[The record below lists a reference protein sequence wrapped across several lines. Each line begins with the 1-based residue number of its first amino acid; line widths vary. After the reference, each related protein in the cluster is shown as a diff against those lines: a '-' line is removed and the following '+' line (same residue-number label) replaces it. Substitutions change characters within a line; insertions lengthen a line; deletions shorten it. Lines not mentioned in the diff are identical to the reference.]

1 MHYLGGVAYATHAPR
16 LECAIGMTQ
25 VSLCRLSSRFRLS
38 VRSHG
43 LGRSPATPDQ
53 PRSGHAGATT
63 ATPVAYTAVVC
74 PATQAHRTSPP
85 RGGRRRRPRLAARPS
100 RVTVP
105 AHPQRRRRRP
115 GRRRRCS
122 PPPCLRVA
130 PSSAP
135 SSCASQQKS
144 LSNCKANSLN
154 ITNGCHTDEE
164 FGLRKMFGHTVS
176 QQLANGPFVSQ
187 TVSSL
192 FAHTALDIRM
202 SSGTANSKA
211 N

>member
-1 MHYLGGVAYATHAPR
+1 MVYRCALSRGCGVRYARAATGMRVWNDMTHESRRAVYLAV
-16 LECAIGMTQ
+16 
-25 VSLCRLSSRFRLS
+25 VRLS
-38 VRSHG
+38 VRSRG

-63 ATPVAYTAVVC
+63 ATPVPTRQSSAVPRKPTASARHEV
-74 PATQAHRTSPP
+74 
-85 RGGRRRRPRLAARPS
+85 ARPP

-105 AHPQRRRRRP
+105 AHPQRRRRCP